1 MNILEMMR
9 NYPRANDG
17 GGGAGDGGQGGGD
30 KGGQGGGDGGQGG
43 GDKGG
48 QGGGDAGAWK
58 APAGLPDHL
67 VGKDANETL
76 TKLLPAF
83 TGLRTELGERGAV
96 PKDWKDYNFAFSD
109 TAKPLL
115 NIKDDDKV
123 LPIVKGAMHKFGITD
138 KQAGFVPALIDGF
151 IEAGIV
157 PKPEDPNVMWK
168 NMAPAGFK
176 GSDIEAIAAGQTAMR
191 EGQAYVDSFKGREG
205 WDAEM
210 IEDMTLL
217 TATPAGLRIIKQMQK
232 GGIQK
237 GPDTGGKGD
246 GKGVDKAAL
255 DARRQD
261 PRNQH
266 GNAKYDPAFAQETE
280 RMYKQLYPE

>member
-1 MNILEMMR
+1 MNFLDMMR

-17 GGGAGDGGQGGGD
+17 GGTGGGD
-30 KGGQGGGDGGQGG
+30 KKPGDGGTGGGEKKPGDGGTGGGDG
-43 GDKGG
+43 
-48 QGGGDAGAWK
+48 GAWK

-83 TGLRTELGERGAV
+83 TGLRNELGERGAV
-96 PKDWKDYNFAFSD
+96 PKDAKEYNFAFSD

-123 LPIVKGAMHKFGITD
+123 LPILKGAMHKFGITD

-168 NMAPAGFK
+168 NMAPQGFK

-191 EGQAYVDSFKGREG
+191 EAQAYVDSFKGREG
-205 WDAEM
+205 WDADM
-210 IEDMTLL
+210 LEDMALL
-217 TATPAGLRIIKQMQK
+217 TSTPAGLRILKQMQK
-232 GGIQK
+232 GGIVK
-237 GPDTGGKGD
+237 SVDPGGRGD
-246 GKGVDKAAL
+246 GKGVDKAAV

-261 PRNQH
+261 PRNKY
-266 GNAKYDPAFAQETE
+266 GDPKYDPAFAQETE